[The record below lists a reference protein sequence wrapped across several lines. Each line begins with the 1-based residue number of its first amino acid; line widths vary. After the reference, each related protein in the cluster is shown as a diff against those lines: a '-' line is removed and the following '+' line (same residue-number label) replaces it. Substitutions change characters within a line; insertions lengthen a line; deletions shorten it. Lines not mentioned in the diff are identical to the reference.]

1 MKKLFLNF
9 SLNFNAAKK
18 KLDIAFVPTFVFFSE
33 IFTNPEYQDEWINNF
48 EEYLPFFMEYNEVI
62 SNTSVFAS
70 AIQDFYFSGNVTL
83 GLMHN
88 ITEVSPRMS
97 NVDTFDNKIISPDGE

>member
-18 KLDIAFVPTFVFFSE
+18 ELDIAFVPTFVFFSE
-33 IFTNPEYQDEWINNF
+33 LFTNPDVDNELMENF
-48 EEYLPFFMEYNEVI
+48 EEYLPYFTEYNEVI

-70 AIQDFYFSGNVTL
+70 AIQDFYFNGNVTL
-83 GLMHN
+83 GLAHD
-88 ITEVSPRMS
+88 ITEVSSRMS
-97 NVDTFDNKIISPDGE
+97 NVDNV